1 MQLKEYKF
9 DKYFTKKDK
18 EETNFEID
26 ICQEGADLTKIK
38 EDYAHKDAMVQ
49 GIAFAK
55 DLIEPVNKY
64 IPSRMLILLKD

>member
-18 EETNFEID
+18 EETPTLKLMYA
-26 ICQEGADLTKIK
+26 QEGADLKKSK

-55 DLIEPVNKY
+55 DLIPGPQTCC
-64 IPSRMLILLKD
+64 IP